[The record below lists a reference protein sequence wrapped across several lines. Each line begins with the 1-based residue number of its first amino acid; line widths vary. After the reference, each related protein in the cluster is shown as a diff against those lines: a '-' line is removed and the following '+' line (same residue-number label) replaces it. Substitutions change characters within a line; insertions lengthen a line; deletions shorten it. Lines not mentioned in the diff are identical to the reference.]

1 MSAEFKNNKGV
12 CIWLTGLPC
21 AGKTTLAKG
30 LYQFLK
36 EKGVKVKLYDGDKV
50 RKTISKDL
58 GFSKEDRIENMRRVA
73 LRALEDV
80 KNGYTVIVALV
91 SPYKAAREL
100 IRKMFENGSF
110 IEVFVDAPLEVCE
123 MRDAKGLYKM
133 AREGLIK
140 GFTGIDDP
148 YEPPEAPEVHLDT
161 TKLTPEESARKIVE
175 YLVREGFLLDK
186 D

>member
-1 MSAEFKNNKGV
+1 MNVEFKNNKGFCV
-12 CIWLTGLPC
+12 WLTGLTC

-36 EKGVKVKLYDGDKV
+36 EKGLKVKLYDGDEM

-80 KNGYTVIVALV
+80 KNGYIVIVALV
-91 SPYKAAREL
+91 SPYKEARES

-110 IEVFVDAPLEVCE
+110 IEVFVDAPLEVC
-123 MRDAKGLYKM
+123 MKRDTKGLYQK
-133 AREGLIK
+133 ALAGLIRN
-140 GFTGIDDP
+140 FTGVDDP
-148 YEPPEAPEVHLDT
+148 YEPSENPEVYINT
-161 TKLTPEESARKIVE
+161 AESTPEENMRKMIE
-175 YLVREGFLLDK
+175 YFVDRKRIL
-186 D
+186 

>member
-58 GFSKEDRIENMRRVA
+58 GFSKEDKIENMKRVA

-80 KNGYTVIVALV
+80 KNGYTVIVALI

-110 IEVFVDAPLEVCE
+110 I
-123 MRDAKGLYKM
+123 
-133 AREGLIK
+133 
-140 GFTGIDDP
+140 GFC
-148 YEPPEAPEVHLDT
+148 
-161 TKLTPEESARKIVE
+161 
-175 YLVREGFLLDK
+175 
-186 D
+186 